1 MSIESLTLI
10 IFGLLIFY
18 LILGAPLVFA
28 LGGTAVIATYFFWG
42 PDALFMVASRT
53 FSSANSFVFLA
64 IPMFIFMGNMLDSS
78 GIAQNLY
85 STIHKWMGGVR
96 GGLAIGTVIICAVFA
111 AMVGVSGAATV
122 TMGLIA
128 LPAMLAHRY
137 HKDIAIGCIA
147 SGGTLGVLIPP
158 SVMMIIL
165 GFYTNTSI
173 GRLFA
178 GGIIPGFML
187 AVFFCVYIFIRCLFN
202 KNLGPALSKEHRYTF
217 TEKLISLKSLILP
230 LLLII
235 GVLGSIFSGAATP
248 SEAAAIGAFGSIVC
262 SAVYGTLNWE
272 NIKKAS
278 ITTLRLS
285 CMVMWIIFGA
295 AIFTNLYTA
304 IGAQDFAHKLLTLLP
319 GGAWGTLIGMQI
331 ILLILG
337 CFLDPTGIIMITTPI
352 FFPVALSLGFDPVWF
367 GVLYCI
373 NMELGFITPPFG
385 FNLFYMQSVAPEG
398 VSMVDIYRS
407 IYPYILL
414 GIFSIIVCMIFPGIV
429 LWLPNLIFG

>member
-1 MSIESLTLI
+1 
-10 IFGLLIFY
+10 
-18 LILGAPLVFA
+18 
-28 LGGTAVIATYFFWG
+28 
-42 PDALFMVASRT
+42 
-53 FSSANSFVFLA
+53 
-64 IPMFIFMGNMLDSS
+64 
-78 GIAQNLY
+78 
-85 STIHKWMGGVR
+85 
-96 GGLAIGTVIICAVFA
+96 
-111 AMVGVSGAATV
+111 
-122 TMGLIA
+122 
-128 LPAMLAHRY
+128 
-137 HKDIAIGCIA
+137 
-147 SGGTLGVLIPP
+147 
-158 SVMMIIL
+158 
-165 GFYTNTSI
+165 
-173 GRLFA
+173 
-178 GGIIPGFML
+178 
-187 AVFFCVYIFIRCLFN
+187 
-202 KNLGPALSKEHRYTF
+202 
-217 TEKLISLKSLILP
+217 
-230 LLLII
+230 
-235 GVLGSIFSGAATP
+235 
-248 SEAAAIGAFGSIVC
+248 
-262 SAVYGTLNWE
+262 
-272 NIKKAS
+272 
-278 ITTLRLS
+278 
-285 CMVMWIIFGA
+285 MVMWIIFGA